1 MAGEPNAADG
11 QNAKFTV
18 DSAAKE
24 FLSLL
29 TPPEPEKPQEPVET
43 PAPDAESTSPEEPVQ
58 AADAEQ
64 PDETVEAAPA
74 ETEAEP
80 EEGSGDQRPVEQMK
94 RDLLADYTKKTQA
107 VAELRKA
114 AEAEQAKAQA
124 AEADARSVRQ
134 QYADRL
140 KLAEK
145 MLADLQPAEPDAAT
159 LDDLR
164 KTNPSEY
171 AAQVADL
178 QRQRD
183 RLHALRAERE
193 AVEAQEAEARATDF
207 QKRIVT
213 EREKLFQAIPEW
225 KDPKKAEAANRELY
239 STAEQYGFTT
249 ADIAAGMYDHRIVLL
264 LRDAMQYRA
273 LKAKV
278 PDTKKK
284 VEALKTATPGG
295 QKTPEPGKAEKL
307 AFDRLTKSGRKDD
320 AAALFLAR
328 ELKKA

>member
-1 MAGEPNAADG
+1 MAGDTADG
-11 QNAKFTV
+11 QSPKLTV
-18 DSAAKE
+18 DGAAQE

-29 TPPEPEKPQEPVET
+29 TPPEQEQSQESSET
-43 PAPDAESTSPEEPVQ
+43 PAAEAESTSPEEPAP

-64 PDETVEAAPA
+64 SDETVEEAPA
-74 ETEAEP
+74 ETETAEP
-80 EEGSGDQRPVEQMK
+80 EASGDQRPVEQMK

-107 VAELRKA
+107 VADLRKA
-114 AEAEQAKAQA
+114 TEAKQAEAQAL
-124 AEADARSVRQ
+124 EADARAKAQ
-134 QYADRL
+134 LYAERL
-140 KLAEK
+140 KLAEQ
-145 MLADLQPAEPDAAT
+145 MLTSLQPAEPDAAT
-159 LDDLR
+159 LDELR

-183 RLHALRAERE
+183 RMHALRAERE
-193 AVEAQEAEARATDF
+193 AVEAQEAAARAQDF
-207 QKRIVT
+207 QKRIVQ
-213 EREKLFQAIPEW
+213 EREKLFEAIPEW
-225 KDPKKAEAANRELY
+225 KDPKKAEQANRDLY
-239 STAEQYGFTT
+239 SAAEQYGFTA

-264 LRDAMQYRA
+264 LKDAHAYRA

-278 PDTKKK
+278 PETQKK
-284 VEALKTATPGG
+284 VTALKTATPGG

-320 AAALFLAR
+320 AAALFLQR

>member
-1 MAGEPNAADG
+1 MAGERTAADG
-11 QNAKFTV
+11 QNPKFTV
-18 DSAAKE
+18 DHAAKE

-29 TPPEPEKPQEPVET
+29 PPPESEETQRPETTE
-43 PAPDAESTSPEEPVQ
+43 DAAVSTSTEEPALES
-58 AADAEQ
+58 AAE
-64 PDETVEAAPA
+64 PEMETVEPSAD
-74 ETEAEP
+74 TEAVT
-80 EEGSGDQRPVEQMK
+80 EEESSGDQRPVDQMK

-114 AEAEQAKAQA
+114 AEAKQAEAQA
-124 AEADARSVRQ
+124 LEADARTKAQ
-134 QYADRL
+134 QYAERL

-145 MLADLQPAEPDAAT
+145 LLTDLSPAEPDAAT

-171 AAQVADL
+171 AAVIADR

-183 RLHALRAERE
+183 RMQALRAERE
-193 AVEAQEAEARATDF
+193 AVEAQEAEARAKDF
-207 QKRIVT
+207 QKRIT
-213 EREKLFQAIPEW
+213 EEREKLFQAIPEW
-225 KDPKKAEAANRELY
+225 KDPKKAEQANRDLY
-239 STAEQYGFTT
+239 SAAEQYGFTA

-264 LRDAMQYRA
+264 LRDAHAYRA

-278 PDTKKK
+278 PETQKK
-284 VEALKTATPGG
+284 VTALKTATPGG

-307 AFDRLTKSGRKDD
+307 ALEKLTKSGRKDD